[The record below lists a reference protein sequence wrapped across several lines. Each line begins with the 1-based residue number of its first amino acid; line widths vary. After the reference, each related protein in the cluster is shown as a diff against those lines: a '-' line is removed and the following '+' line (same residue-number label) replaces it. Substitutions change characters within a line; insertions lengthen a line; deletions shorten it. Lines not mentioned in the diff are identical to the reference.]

1 MQEYLLS
8 GEDPEYKKNYMQS
21 LSLLKVRL
29 TSMQTFLFLSSDV
42 QLLQTDQR
50 PTSIPEQQPATMDN
64 SDSHDDALANRI
76 LKYAA
81 AKSKTSELP
90 PFPGDDVESLPS
102 DYEYDENEEYEEEEV
117 EEISEMELLGHL
129 DASMPPIL
137 LAQELFHSD
146 VDSSTFKVL
155 TSNNANEL
163 FHQGYTVL
171 NNVLP
176 PTTIQSVRQWAT
188 EMFKTGKMDK
198 ASGKHN
204 EEDDPFREGSA
215 RGDYTIWVSPGSK
228 FLEASPELK
237 ECVDWF
243 SGRLHEDLTKVV
255 HLHGQAEYQLAYYPP
270 DSSHY
275 ERHRDSFPTDD
286 KEDVDQRRVTVCSL
300 YLFVLFLGPLS
311 FFLQLIN
318 PPLHD

>member
-1 MQEYLLS
+1 
-8 GEDPEYKKNYMQS
+8 
-21 LSLLKVRL
+21 
-29 TSMQTFLFLSSDV
+29 
-42 QLLQTDQR
+42 
-50 PTSIPEQQPATMDN
+50 MDN

-81 AKSKTSELP
+81 ATSKTSDLP

-102 DYEYDENEEYEEEEV
+102 DYEYDENEEYDEEEV

-129 DASMPPIL
+129 DASMPPLL
-137 LAQELFHSD
+137 LAQELFNSD
-146 VDSSTFKVL
+146 VDSSAFKVL
-155 TSNNANEL
+155 TSDNANEL

-176 PTTIQSVRQWAT
+176 LSTIQSVRQWAT

-204 EEDDPFREGSA
+204 EEDDPFREGNA

-228 FLEASPELK
+228 FLEVSPELK

-243 SGRLHEDLTKVV
+243 SGRLHEDLAKVV

-286 KEDVDQRRVTVCSL
+286 KEDVDQRRVTAIVYFNPDWKQGNGGELRIFDKGMGDEEEKEIDIAPLAARC
-300 YLFVLFLGPLS
+300 VVFLSGVMDHAVMPAFEERIALTS
-311 FFLQLIN
+311 WYR
-318 PPLHD
+318 

>member
-1 MQEYLLS
+1 
-8 GEDPEYKKNYMQS
+8 
-21 LSLLKVRL
+21 
-29 TSMQTFLFLSSDV
+29 
-42 QLLQTDQR
+42 
-50 PTSIPEQQPATMDN
+50 MDN

-81 AKSKTSELP
+81 ATSKTSDLP

-102 DYEYDENEEYEEEEV
+102 DYEYDENEEYDEEEV

-129 DASMPPIL
+129 DASMPPLL
-137 LAQELFHSD
+137 LAQELFNSD
-146 VDSSTFKVL
+146 VDSSAFKVL
-155 TSNNANEL
+155 TSDNANEL

-176 PTTIQSVRQWAT
+176 LSTIQSVRQWAT

-198 ASGKHN
+198 ASGKHS
-204 EEDDPFREGSA
+204 EEDDPFREGNA

-228 FLEASPELK
+228 FLEVSPELK

-243 SGRLHEDLTKVV
+243 SGRLHEDLAKVV

-286 KEDVDQRRVTVCSL
+286 KEDVDQRRVTAIVYFNPDWKQGNGGELRIFDKGMGDEEEKEIDIAPLAARC
-300 YLFVLFLGPLS
+300 VVFLSGVMDHAVMPAFEERIALTS
-311 FFLQLIN
+311 WYR
-318 PPLHD
+318 

>member
-1 MQEYLLS
+1 
-8 GEDPEYKKNYMQS
+8 
-21 LSLLKVRL
+21 
-29 TSMQTFLFLSSDV
+29 
-42 QLLQTDQR
+42 
-50 PTSIPEQQPATMDN
+50 MDN

-81 AKSKTSELP
+81 ATSKTSELP

-102 DYEYDENEEYEEEEV
+102 DYEYDENEEYDEEEV

-137 LAQELFHSD
+137 LAQELFQSD

-171 NNVLP
+171 NNVLS

-188 EMFKTGKMDK
+188 EMFKAGKMDK
-198 ASGKHN
+198 ASGKHS
-204 EEDDPFREGSA
+204 EEDDPFREGNA

-255 HLHGQAEYQLAYYPP
+255 HLHGQAEYQLAFYPP

-286 KEDVDQRRVTVCSL
+286 KEDVDQRRITAIVYFNPDWKQGNGGELRIFDKGMGDEDEKNIDIAPLAARCV
-300 YLFVLFLGPLS
+300 VFLSGVMDHAVMPAFEERIALTS
-311 FFLQLIN
+311 WYR
-318 PPLHD
+318 

>member
-1 MQEYLLS
+1 
-8 GEDPEYKKNYMQS
+8 
-21 LSLLKVRL
+21 
-29 TSMQTFLFLSSDV
+29 
-42 QLLQTDQR
+42 
-50 PTSIPEQQPATMDN
+50 MDN

-81 AKSKTSELP
+81 ATSKTSDLP

-102 DYEYDENEEYEEEEV
+102 DYEYDENEEYDEEEV

-137 LAQELFHSD
+137 LAQELFNSD
-146 VDSSTFKVL
+146 VDSSAFKVL
-155 TSNNANEL
+155 TSDSANEL

-176 PTTIQSVRQWAT
+176 LSTIQSVRQWAT

-204 EEDDPFREGSA
+204 EEDDPFREGNA

-228 FLEASPELK
+228 FLEVSPELK

-243 SGRLHEDLTKVV
+243 SGRLHDDLAKVV

-286 KEDVDQRRVTVCSL
+286 KEDVDQRRVTAIVYFNPDWKQGNGGELRIFDKGMGDEEEKEIDIAPLAARC
-300 YLFVLFLGPLS
+300 VVFLSGVMDHAVMPAFEERIALTS
-311 FFLQLIN
+311 WYR
-318 PPLHD
+318 

>member
-1 MQEYLLS
+1 
-8 GEDPEYKKNYMQS
+8 
-21 LSLLKVRL
+21 
-29 TSMQTFLFLSSDV
+29 
-42 QLLQTDQR
+42 
-50 PTSIPEQQPATMDN
+50 MDN

-81 AKSKTSELP
+81 ATSKTSDLP

-102 DYEYDENEEYEEEEV
+102 DYEYDENEEYDEEEV

-129 DASMPPIL
+129 DASMPPLL
-137 LAQELFHSD
+137 LAQELFNSD
-146 VDSSTFKVL
+146 VDSSAFKVL
-155 TSNNANEL
+155 TSDNANEL

-176 PTTIQSVRQWAT
+176 LSTIQSVRQWAT

-204 EEDDPFREGSA
+204 EEDDPFREGNA

-228 FLEASPELK
+228 FLEVSPELK

-243 SGRLHEDLTKVV
+243 SGRLHEDLAKVV

-286 KEDVDQRRVTVCSL
+286 KEDVDQRRVTAIVYFNPDWKQGNGGELRIFDKGMGDEEEKEINIAPLAARC
-300 YLFVLFLGPLS
+300 VVFLSGVMDHAVMPAFEERIALTS
-311 FFLQLIN
+311 WYR
-318 PPLHD
+318 

>member
-1 MQEYLLS
+1 
-8 GEDPEYKKNYMQS
+8 
-21 LSLLKVRL
+21 
-29 TSMQTFLFLSSDV
+29 
-42 QLLQTDQR
+42 
-50 PTSIPEQQPATMDN
+50 MDN

-81 AKSKTSELP
+81 ATSKTSDLP

-129 DASMPPIL
+129 DASVPPLL
-137 LAQELFHSD
+137 LAQELFNSD
-146 VDSSTFKVL
+146 VDSSTFKVF
-155 TSNNANEL
+155 TSDNANEL
-163 FHQGYTVL
+163 FHQGYTIL

-176 PTTIQSVRQWAT
+176 LTTIQSVRQWAT

-204 EEDDPFREGSA
+204 EEDDPFREGNA

-228 FLEASPELK
+228 FLEVSPELK

-243 SGRLHEDLTKVV
+243 SGRLHEDLAKVV

-286 KEDVDQRRVTVCSL
+286 KEDVDQRRVTAIVYFNPDWKQGNGGELRIFDKGMGDEEEKEIDIAPLAARC
-300 YLFVLFLGPLS
+300 VVFLSGVMDHAVMPAFEERIALTS
-311 FFLQLIN
+311 WYR
-318 PPLHD
+318 

>member
-1 MQEYLLS
+1 
-8 GEDPEYKKNYMQS
+8 
-21 LSLLKVRL
+21 
-29 TSMQTFLFLSSDV
+29 
-42 QLLQTDQR
+42 
-50 PTSIPEQQPATMDN
+50 MDN

-81 AKSKTSELP
+81 ATSKTSELP

-129 DASMPPIL
+129 DASMPPLL
-137 LAQELFHSD
+137 LAQELFNSD
-146 VDSSTFKVL
+146 VDSSAFKVL
-155 TSNNANEL
+155 TSDNANEL

-171 NNVLP
+171 NHVLP
-176 PTTIQSVRQWAT
+176 LTTIQSVRQWAT

-228 FLEASPELK
+228 FLEVSPELK

-243 SGRLHEDLTKVV
+243 SGRLHEDLAKIV

-286 KEDVDQRRVTVCSL
+286 KDDVDQRRVTVRSL
-300 YLFVLFLGPLS
+300 C
-311 FFLQLIN
+311 FFFSSY
-318 PPLHD
+318 P

>member
-1 MQEYLLS
+1 
-8 GEDPEYKKNYMQS
+8 
-21 LSLLKVRL
+21 
-29 TSMQTFLFLSSDV
+29 
-42 QLLQTDQR
+42 
-50 PTSIPEQQPATMDN
+50 MDN

-81 AKSKTSELP
+81 ATSKTSDLP

-102 DYEYDENEEYEEEEV
+102 DYEYDENEEYDEEEV

-137 LAQELFHSD
+137 LAQELFNSD

-155 TSNNANEL
+155 TSDNANEL

-176 PTTIQSVRQWAT
+176 LSTIQSVRQWAT

-204 EEDDPFREGSA
+204 DEDDPFREGNA

-228 FLEASPELK
+228 FLEVSSELK

-243 SGRLHEDLTKVV
+243 SGRLHDDLAKVV

-286 KEDVDQRRVTVCSL
+286 KEDVDQRRVTAIVYFNPDWKQGNGGEL
-300 YLFVLFLGPLS
+300 RIFDKGMGDEEEKEIDIAPLAARCVVFMS
-311 FFLQLIN
+311 GVMDHAVMPAFEERIALTSWYR
-318 PPLHD
+318 

>member
-1 MQEYLLS
+1 
-8 GEDPEYKKNYMQS
+8 
-21 LSLLKVRL
+21 
-29 TSMQTFLFLSSDV
+29 
-42 QLLQTDQR
+42 
-50 PTSIPEQQPATMDN
+50 MDN

-81 AKSKTSELP
+81 ATSKTSDLP

-102 DYEYDENEEYEEEEV
+102 DYEYDENEEYDEEEV

-137 LAQELFHSD
+137 LAQELFNSD
-146 VDSSTFKVL
+146 VDSSTFNVL
-155 TSNNANEL
+155 TSDNANEL

-176 PTTIQSVRQWAT
+176 LSTIQSVRQWAT

-204 EEDDPFREGSA
+204 EEDDPFREGNA

-228 FLEASPELK
+228 FLEVSPELK

-243 SGRLHEDLTKVV
+243 SGRLHEDLAKVV

-286 KEDVDQRRVTVCSL
+286 KEDVDQRRVTAIVYFNPDWKQGNGGELRIFDKGMGDEEEKEIDIAPLAARC
-300 YLFVLFLGPLS
+300 VVFLSGVMDHAVMPAFEERIALTS
-311 FFLQLIN
+311 WYR
-318 PPLHD
+318 

>member
-1 MQEYLLS
+1 
-8 GEDPEYKKNYMQS
+8 MQS
-21 LSLLKVRL
+21 LFHFDVPCSPFFYFKTFSSQHSLSLSLSL
-29 TSMQTFLFLSSDV
+29 TN
-42 QLLQTDQR
+42 R
-50 PTSIPEQQPATMDN
+50 PTTNLKLRTTSTKSMDN

-81 AKSKTSELP
+81 ATSKTSELP

-129 DASMPPIL
+129 DASMPPLL
-137 LAQELFHSD
+137 LAQELFNSD
-146 VDSSTFKVL
+146 VDSSAFKVL
-155 TSNNANEL
+155 TSDNANEL

-171 NNVLP
+171 NHVLP
-176 PTTIQSVRQWAT
+176 LTTIQSVRQWAT

-228 FLEASPELK
+228 FLEVSPELK

-243 SGRLHEDLTKVV
+243 SGRLHEDLAKIV

-286 KEDVDQRRVTVCSL
+286 KDDVDQRRVTVRSL
-300 YLFVLFLGPLS
+300 C
-311 FFLQLIN
+311 FFFSSY
-318 PPLHD
+318 P

>member
-1 MQEYLLS
+1 
-8 GEDPEYKKNYMQS
+8 
-21 LSLLKVRL
+21 
-29 TSMQTFLFLSSDV
+29 
-42 QLLQTDQR
+42 
-50 PTSIPEQQPATMDN
+50 MDN

-81 AKSKTSELP
+81 ATSKTSDLP

-102 DYEYDENEEYEEEEV
+102 DYEYDENEEYDEEEV
-117 EEISEMELLGHL
+117 EEISEMELLSHL

-137 LAQELFHSD
+137 LAQELFNSD

-155 TSNNANEL
+155 TSDNANEL

-176 PTTIQSVRQWAT
+176 LSTIQSVRQWAT
-188 EMFKTGKMDK
+188 DMFKTGKMDK

-204 EEDDPFREGSA
+204 EEDDPFREGNA

-228 FLEASPELK
+228 FLEVSPELK
-237 ECVDWF
+237 DCVDWF
-243 SGRLHEDLTKVV
+243 SGRLHDDLAKVV

-286 KEDVDQRRVTVCSL
+286 KEDVDQRRVTAIVYFNPDWKQGNGGELRIFDKGMGDEEEKEIDIAPLAARC
-300 YLFVLFLGPLS
+300 VVFLSGVMDHAVMPAFEERIALTS
-311 FFLQLIN
+311 WYR
-318 PPLHD
+318 

>member
-1 MQEYLLS
+1 
-8 GEDPEYKKNYMQS
+8 
-21 LSLLKVRL
+21 
-29 TSMQTFLFLSSDV
+29 
-42 QLLQTDQR
+42 
-50 PTSIPEQQPATMDN
+50 MDN

-81 AKSKTSELP
+81 ATSKTSDLP

-102 DYEYDENEEYEEEEV
+102 DYEYDENEEYDEEEV

-137 LAQELFHSD
+137 LAQELFNSD
-146 VDSSTFKVL
+146 VDSSTFNVL
-155 TSNNANEL
+155 TSDNANEL

-176 PTTIQSVRQWAT
+176 LSTIQSVRQWAT

-204 EEDDPFREGSA
+204 EEDDPFREGNA

-228 FLEASPELK
+228 FLEVSPELK

-243 SGRLHEDLTKVV
+243 SGRLHEDLAKVV

-286 KEDVDQRRVTVCSL
+286 KEDVDQRRVTVCSPSYVSL
-300 YLFVLFLGPLS
+300 DILSSFVNRSVATSTWHFLIIFEFFWHYRRLCTSTRTGSKATEVNSGSLTRGWAMRRRRRSILHPSQLVVLS
-311 FFLQLIN
+311 F
-318 PPLHD
+318 

>member
-1 MQEYLLS
+1 
-8 GEDPEYKKNYMQS
+8 
-21 LSLLKVRL
+21 
-29 TSMQTFLFLSSDV
+29 
-42 QLLQTDQR
+42 
-50 PTSIPEQQPATMDN
+50 MDN

-81 AKSKTSELP
+81 ATSKTSDLP

-102 DYEYDENEEYEEEEV
+102 DYEYDENEEYDEEEV

-129 DASMPPIL
+129 DASMPPLL
-137 LAQELFHSD
+137 LAQELFNSN
-146 VDSSTFKVL
+146 VDSSAFKVL
-155 TSNNANEL
+155 TSDNANEL

-176 PTTIQSVRQWAT
+176 LSTIQSVRQWAT

-204 EEDDPFREGSA
+204 EEDDPFREGNA

-228 FLEASPELK
+228 FLEVSPELK

-243 SGRLHEDLTKVV
+243 SGRLHEDLAKVV

-286 KEDVDQRRVTVCSL
+286 KEDVDQRRVTAIVYFNPDWKQGNGGELRIFDKGMGDEEEKEIDIAPLAARC
-300 YLFVLFLGPLS
+300 VVFLSGVMDHAVMPAFEERIALTS
-311 FFLQLIN
+311 WYR
-318 PPLHD
+318 